1 MPSTPLTLLID
12 TNVWLDA
19 FLPNRPEAEAA
30 RALLEEAEKRG
41 FSLVYAAQSSLDVC
55 QRVII
60 NNKRWVR
67 ESSELTETW
76 ATAIK
81 RWAWDAVTSMQE
93 LAVAVPVDMSDIW
106 LACKYRDYHDD
117 YEDDLVLVACRRS
130 HADYLVTNDR
140 KLLAHADI
148 CAKTPRQMVE
158 LLKVLS

>member
-12 TNVWLDA
+12 TNVWLDV
-19 FLPNRPEAEAA
+19 FLPSRPEAEAA
-30 RALLEEAEKRG
+30 RTLLEEAEKRG
-41 FSLVYAAQSSLDVC
+41 FSLVYAAQSSLDVY

-67 ESSELTETW
+67 ESSALTEAW
-76 ATAIK
+76 ATAIR

-106 LACKYRDYHDD
+106 LACKYRYYHDD
-117 YEDDLVLVACRRS
+117 YEDDLVLAACRRS

-140 KLLAHADI
+140 KLLAHADV

-158 LLKVLS
+158 LFKVLA

>member
-1 MPSTPLTLLID
+1 
-12 TNVWLDA
+12 
-19 FLPNRPEAEAA
+19 
-30 RALLEEAEKRG
+30 
-41 FSLVYAAQSSLDVC
+41 VYAAQSSLDVY

-117 YEDDLVLVACRRS
+117 YEDDLVLAACRRA

-140 KLLAHADI
+140 KLLAHADV